1 MNTLSVKFELPT
13 IVASQAGLN
22 LENINQEV
30 KLMFAM
36 FLYEH
41 KRISLSKACE
51 IGGTSQWDFF
61 EANRQLK
68 IPIHY
73 TQDDLKKDMERLSGV

>member
-1 MNTLSVKFELPT
+1 MNTVSVKFELPT

-51 IGGTSQWDFF
+51 IGGVKAYW
-61 EANRQLK
+61 R
-68 IPIHY
+68 
-73 TQDDLKKDMERLSGV
+73 SGVSGTCLSFDSYSSAVTLPAPSWETTR